1 MLSSQMRQQSLE
13 FFPLLAALE
22 LVEEETEDETAHRLE
37 KLESMVK
44 HMIDDF
50 KAQVRGCV

>member
-1 MLSSQMRQQSLE
+1 MRQERLE

-44 HMIDDF
+44 HLIDDF